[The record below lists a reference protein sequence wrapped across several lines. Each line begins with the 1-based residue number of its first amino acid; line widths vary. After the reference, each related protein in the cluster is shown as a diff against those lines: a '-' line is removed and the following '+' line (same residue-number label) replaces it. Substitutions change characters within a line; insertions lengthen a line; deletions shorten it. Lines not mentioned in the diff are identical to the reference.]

1 MLSPLPVLLIPHPKR
16 AICVYAE
23 IQPINQNSQNGNK
36 PPTHPCNNLDIS
48 FRKNLYPIQV
58 DGPWKLRA
66 EPWIAID
73 GHRKGRLEAITL
85 WASRNG
91 LSPGLFLENDVQLPH
106 LLTQLLSNPDVAH
119 GIISTLAQ
127 NQEVDVP
134 GDFTTSQLR
143 SLGFEI

>member
-1 MLSPLPVLLIPHPKR
+1 L
-16 AICVYAE
+16 
-23 IQPINQNSQNGNK
+23 Q
-36 PPTHPCNNLDIS
+36 NLDIFS
-48 FRKNLYPIQV
+48 RKNLYPIQV

-73 GHRKGRLEAITL
+73 GPRKGRLEAITL

-91 LSPGLFLENDVQLPH
+91 LSPGLFLENDLQLPH
-106 LLTQLLSNPDVAH
+106 LLTQLLPSSKVAH
-119 GIISTLAQ
+119 DILSTLAQ
-127 NQEVDVP
+127 NEVVDLH

>member
-1 MLSPLPVLLIPHPKR
+1 
-16 AICVYAE
+16 
-23 IQPINQNSQNGNK
+23 
-36 PPTHPCNNLDIS
+36 
-48 FRKNLYPIQV
+48 V

-73 GHRKGRLEAITL
+73 GPRKGCLEAFTL

-91 LSPGLFLENDVQLPH
+91 LNPGLFVKNDVQLPC
-106 LLTQLLSNPDVAH
+106 LLSQLLSSPETADS
-119 GIISTLAQ
+119 ILSTLTQ
-127 NQEVDVP
+127 NEEVDVP